1 MMMVVSKI
9 SKSNHWWLFMYV
21 LEFFLFLIFVFREP
35 SVGTDTI
42 NYINDFKYIERAP
55 FNIQFVF
62 YYFQKITTWLF
73 FSNYKLYF
81 SLIGLIVFYFLN
93 RSVRFY
99 STDPFF
105 TFVLWLCFY
114 YCILLNVLRQA
125 SLLVLIYGLFIPLL
139 LKQKRI
145 VFKIAI
151 FLLMF
156 GIHYSAIFFVVIYFL
171 SLRDYSK
178 IVYFLML
185 LSSYLIGGYVVEI
198 SNSIFPFINSF
209 TMAVGLPDYFGEMN
223 MNENLSGNSLLFFN
237 VLSCLFVLSL
247 NRFRENTTFLF
258 LLNVFLIGQCVAN
271 VLYFFGPLHRIV
283 FYSQYAFIFL
293 LPYCI
298 MTMPSV
304 LKSVCRL
311 TFLMFAIVYFYIQFY
326 LGNTG
331 EIFN

>member
-42 NYINDFKYIERAP
+42 NYINDFKCIERAP

-62 YYFQKITTWLF
+62 YYFQKITNWLF

-139 LKQKRI
+139 LNQKRI